1 MERGL
6 RRVMCVFESEQVRE
20 GGGGERTE
28 ERMTKIVCQGV
39 LVLLFRAFKD
49 EEQQIFVF
57 QWGFVIMAKN
67 KVYSNFRGFC
77 SI

>member
-6 RRVMCVFESEQVRE
+6 RRVMCVFESELVRE
-20 GGGGERTE
+20 GGGGERRE
-28 ERMTKIVCQGV
+28 ERGENDKDCMTKV

-57 QWGFVIMAKN
+57 PVGLCYYDEK
-67 KVYSNFRGFC
+67 
-77 SI
+77 